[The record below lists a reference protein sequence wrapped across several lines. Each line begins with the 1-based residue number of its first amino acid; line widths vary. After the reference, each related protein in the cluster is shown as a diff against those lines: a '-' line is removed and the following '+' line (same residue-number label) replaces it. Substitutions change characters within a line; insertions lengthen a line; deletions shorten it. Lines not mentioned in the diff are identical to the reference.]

1 MMIHGALPAAVM
13 AAIMSWGDAEVG
25 TEAQPPAYSA
35 TLPLRWLADVRH
47 RLTGLGSIPAWQQGF
62 LAAHADVWAW
72 AYREA
77 VLSGQD
83 AAGVGEALLRAGGG
97 GFVAGSEAV
106 RRAGGAQW
114 RDWYAEL
121 LVLRKAIGQFAQGHA
136 AAAAITAWRCHQ
148 RLAVLQAWWWS
159 DEAALV
165 AWVADPQRPVPALLS
180 PLHVRALTEPGS
192 LLRAGLPVAPAP
204 AVLALAVRRTLDAGL
219 AKPALRLA
227 LHLSLDP
234 PAHRLLLAKALAEAG
249 HRRPAAQLL
258 RAQAHQGGEAER
270 GAARALLAAVHDGS
284 GAVVRALRC
293 GTTAAPA
300 ILAASP
306 WLRLGTA
313 DRLLRQGEREQART
327 WLAGIPAGGPAWE
340 RRRRLVAAAI
350 EGGRPLEPVA
360 VLDEAVAA
368 DDWQLVVHLCTSGDG
383 RVATLGLAPDDAPTG
398 LS

>member
-1 MMIHGALPAAVM
+1 MMIHGVLPAAVM
-13 AAIMSWGDAEVG
+13 ATILSWSDAEIALGV
-25 TEAQPPAYSA
+25 PSPAWSA
-35 TLPLRWLADVRH
+35 TAPLRRLAD
-47 RLTGLGSIPAWQQGF
+47 LGGIPTWQHGF

-72 AYREA
+72 VYREA
-77 VLSGQD
+77 VLSGQE
-83 AAGVGEALLRAGGG
+83 AAGVGEALMRAGGG

-106 RRAGGAQW
+106 RREGGAQW

-121 LVLRKAIGQFAQGHA
+121 LVLRKAIGQLAQGHA
-136 AAAAITAWRCHQ
+136 VAAAHTAWRCHQ

-165 AWVADPQRPVPALLS
+165 AWVADPQRPTPALLS
-180 PLHVRALTEPGS
+180 PLHGRALTEPGS

-204 AVLALAVRRTLDAGL
+204 AVLVPAVRRTLDAGL
-219 AKPALRLA
+219 ADPALHLALRLPM
-227 LHLSLDP
+227 DP

-249 HRRPAAQLL
+249 HRRTAAQLL
-258 RAQAHQGGEAER
+258 RAQVYQGGDAER

-300 ILAASP
+300 VLAASP

-313 DRLLRQGEREQART
+313 DRLLRQGERDQART

-350 EGGRPLEPVA
+350 GGRQSLDPVA

-368 DDWQLVVHLCTSGDG
+368 GDWQLVVHLCASGGG
-383 RVATLGLAPDDAPTG
+383 RVATLGLAPQDRPLGPA
-398 LS
+398 